1 MITVSSSH
9 VGPVMLLGSALMF
22 AVMDGTVK
30 LIDPHFRVWDI
41 AFYRFLSNLI
51 FCIAISGRH
60 QNPFRG
66 KNIPLLI
73 IRGIVGCAAFLSV
86 ITAIRLSPISTAMAL
101 FFSFPAFTALFSPL
115 LFGEKITMAEL
126 LWILIAIAGVAILFD
141 FKMEGELMGQVMGVI
156 GAIFAGLTV
165 TVIKKL
171 RDDHGT
177 ITIYMY
183 FCLLGTLITFPVF
196 ITNPGIPSTG
206 LDWMFILII
215 VTTSLFGQLL
225 MTNGIRYCKSWESGI
240 LMMIELIFTSILGIV
255 FLAEPVDWHFWSGGL
270 LIVFSVIMLQMRSFA
285 RIR

>member
-1 MITVSSSH
+1 MITVSSSY

-41 AFYRFLSNLI
+41 AFYRFLSNMI

-73 IRGIVGCAAFLSV
+73 IRGIVGCAAFLSI
-86 ITAIRLSPISTAMAL
+86 ITAIRLIPISTAMAL

-141 FKMEGELMGQVMGVI
+141 FKMAGDMLGQVMGIV

-165 TVIKKL
+165 TVVKKL

-177 ITIYMY
+177 VTIYMY
-183 FCLLGTLITFPVF
+183 FCLLGTVITFPTF
-196 ITNPGIPSTG
+196 ITNPGMPSTG
-206 LDWMFILII
+206 LDWVFILII

-240 LMMIELIFTSILGIV
+240 LMMTELIFTSILGIV
-255 FLAEPVDWHFWSGGL
+255 FLAESVDWHFWSGGL